1 MVAYAVFFYSFIIIW
16 GLFWPP
22 MGWLLS
28 LSVIIY
34 LIYEFFKAN
43 ARKIN
48 KEAPR
53 DDSYLQKGRIQSKER
68 ESNNYPK
75 SNQVKAV
82 LNPNELVS
90 KADAL
95 KKFADLRDQGIIT
108 AEEFYKKK
116 EQISVIMKLPS

>member
-1 MVAYAVFFYSFIIIW
+1 MVGYAVFFYSFVIIW

-43 ARKIN
+43 TRTIN
-48 KEAPR
+48 KEALETIFFCKKVGYKAR
-53 DDSYLQKGRIQSKER
+53 R

-95 KKFADLRDQGIIT
+95 KKL
-108 AEEFYKKK
+108 
-116 EQISVIMKLPS
+116 QI